1 MEFKKKDKMDE
12 FDGFCFF
19 KARGNITYGNLI
31 SFFHEY
37 SAIKL
42 KWNECIPF
50 DRTPWHF

>member
-1 MEFKKKDKMDE
+1 MEFKKKTKWMNLMDFVFLKQE
-12 FDGFCFF
+12 E
-19 KARGNITYGNLI
+19 ILLNLI
-31 SFFHEY
+31 SSFHEY